1 MLTKTFVVA
10 HWGLTILLAPFTSQV
25 LQDAFTPNA
34 HQIVGLLEF
43 YPITLACSIAFS
55 LTTFLI
61 YLTCFY
67 FLSKKDTSP
76 IIAKYLLIGISVAG
90 VYVTMTII
98 KGSMS
103 QDITIAYSLTAL
115 LVGLILKLKR
125 KESGTD
131 KEVFSA

>member
-1 MLTKTFVVA
+1 M
-10 HWGLTILLAPFTSQV
+10 
-25 LQDAFTPNA
+25 
-34 HQIVGLLEF
+34 
-43 YPITLACSIAFS
+43 
-55 LTTFLI
+55 
-61 YLTCFY
+61 
-67 FLSKKDTSP
+67 
-76 IIAKYLLIGISVAG
+76 AG